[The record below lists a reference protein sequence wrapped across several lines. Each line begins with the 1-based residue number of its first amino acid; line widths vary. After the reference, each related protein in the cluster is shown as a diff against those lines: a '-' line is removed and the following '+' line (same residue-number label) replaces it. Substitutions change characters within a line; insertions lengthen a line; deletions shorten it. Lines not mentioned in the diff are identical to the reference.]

1 MFEKHLNVK
10 ERKKEKKIYAAGEI
24 KIFPGRIEILIFL

>member
-10 ERKKEKKIYAAGEI
+10 ERKIYAAGEI